1 MNHSRD
7 PLLPPFYPMWWAHTK
22 KKCVNENKNLFD
34 KCKTLQP
41 SFTLLFPHVL
51 SFPQEKCTLME
62 KKILLLNMNHSRD
75 PLLPM
80 GYPGLRA
87 HTKKN
92 WINIMSWVRVHVI
105 APSHI
110 WMKHG
115 RCPTIHECANPY
127 VNETCR
133 IWMRV
138 AFISFIY
145 DLAHS
150 YQVICIID
158 LSCIM
163 TRLLRIWFG
172 AFMSAYPDWWHV
184 VLTHTH
190 TLVQSCHQSVCCSLL
205 QCAAVCCRVLQ
216 CVALSLSDTLGYPDW
231 WHDCYSRF
239 FVIHIWLGAFIS
251 YMRHMRHVRYDI
263 RFICFVYETCRICK
277 RHVMSQTTHGCAKTY
292 TNKTCRIWMR
302 HVIRIIHIWHG
313 AFIQGGEDS

>member
-1 MNHSRD
+1 
-7 PLLPPFYPMWWAHTK
+7 
-22 KKCVNENKNLFD
+22 
-34 KCKTLQP
+34 
-41 SFTLLFPHVL
+41 
-51 SFPQEKCTLME
+51 
-62 KKILLLNMNHSRD
+62 MNHSRD

-150 YQVICIID
+150 FQVICIID

-190 TLVQSCHQSVCCSLL
+190 TLVQSCHQSVCCSML
-205 QCAAVCCRVLQ
+205 QCAAVCCSVLQ
-216 CVALSLSDTLGYPDW
+216 CIAVCCALSFRHLTVPWLMTW
-231 WHDCYSRF
+231 LLFKVF
-239 FVIHIWLGAFIS
+239 FHS
-251 YMRHMRHVRYDI
+251 YMTWRIH
-263 RFICFVYETCRICK
+263 FVYET
-277 RHVMSQTTHGCAKTY
+277 Y
-292 TNKTCRIWMR
+292 ETCQIWYQIYMFRIWDMSDLQETRHESDYTWMR
-302 HVIRIIHIWHG
+302 QNIY
-313 AFIQGGEDS
+313 E